1 MPVDTGACSEVSSRS
16 TSKRRSYNW
25 REIRAGVGSIPEISY
40 ADGEIRD
47 CELDGIILL
56 DVTDPDAK
64 LESSDAD
71 DMIRAHEEREKN
83 GSRKRE
89 RGGGSVGKD
98 KGKSP
103 KVRK

>member
-1 MPVDTGACSEVSSRS
+1 M
-16 TSKRRSYNW
+16 
-25 REIRAGVGSIPEISY
+25 
-40 ADGEIRD
+40 
-47 CELDGIILL
+47 
-56 DVTDPDAK
+56 TDPDAK

>member
-1 MPVDTGACSEVSSRS
+1 M
-16 TSKRRSYNW
+16 
-25 REIRAGVGSIPEISY
+25 
-40 ADGEIRD
+40 
-47 CELDGIILL
+47 
-56 DVTDPDAK
+56 TDPDAK

-71 DMIRAHEEREKN
+71 DMTRAHEEREKN